1 MSASDALQPMMPWIK
16 SSAGVAEIYTN
27 RIHATW
33 SVDDVRMRLGQ
44 VVDSPQTP
52 NPGMG
57 FHGAI
62 EERAAVTFSWRN
74 AKLLRDQLTQ
84 MVESYEKVNGE
95 INVNAELPP
104 SI

>member
-1 MSASDALQPMMPWIK
+1 MSANEAPQPGMSWVK
-16 SSAGVAEIYTN
+16 SPSGIAEIYTN

-52 NPGMG
+52 NPGTG
-57 FHGAI
+57 FQGAI
-62 EERAAVTFSWRN
+62 EERAAITFSWRN
-74 AKLLRDQLTQ
+74 AKLLRDQLAL
-84 MVESYEKVNGE
+84 MIESYEAVNGE
-95 INVNAELPP
+95 INVNIELPP

>member
-16 SSAGVAEIYTN
+16 SPSGVAEIYTN
-27 RIHATW
+27 RIHSTW

-52 NPGMG
+52 NPGTG

-74 AKLLRDQLTQ
+74 AKLLRDQLTL

-95 INVNAELPP
+95 INVDIDLPP